1 MVGAVGLWT
10 MLLLLL
16 YAGARAVAVTS
27 MKKMHVFDRLPIL
40 LMKSLLLLPRYLLLV
55 ARSSFNQN
63 NVRTDPRKSW
73 LGEAF
78 LAFLLKF

>member
-1 MVGAVGLWT
+1 MGAVGLWT

-27 MKKMHVFDRLPIL
+27 MKKMRVFDRLPIL
-40 LMKSLLLLPRYLLLV
+40 DMKSLLLPRYLLLV

-63 NVRTDPRKSW
+63 NVRTDPRKSRHFW
-73 LGEAF
+73 HF
-78 LAFLLKF
+78 C